1 VAAPPPPAAKP
12 AAPACPPG
20 KTPAVVNG
28 QHVCK

>member
-1 VAAPPPPAAKP
+1 MAPAAAAAKP

-20 KTPAVVNG
+20 KSPAVVNG